1 MDRRSNALAW
11 LVCVF
16 VLIACYPPVFGH
28 ALSCKSARRNAPKG
42 ACAYA
47 SRIACEDFCD
57 LVAVVRLVALD
68 LATVLLAR
76 TATRVARAAVGWL
89 AVDERA
95 PCVAA

>member
-1 MDRRSNALAW
+1 MGRLRRELAW
-11 LVCVF
+11 LVCVI
-16 VLIACYPPVFGH
+16 VWIVACYPPVVGH

-47 SRIACEDFCD
+47 SRIAREDLCD

-76 TATRVARAAVGWL
+76 AATRVARATVRWF

-95 PCVAA
+95 P